1 MHSYIR
7 TSLTSLAVIGVML
20 AGLNGGVAAQTVD
33 DAFRF
38 SQRSPA
44 TGPRMMGYAGAGV
57 AGVADYGAVYR
68 NPAGLGY
75 VQRSF
80 FSGAMQYVRVE
91 DNAFSSTGGFETNR
105 QGYKTN
111 SSRIGSFGY
120 AYKAPTRR
128 GSLVLALGFN
138 QIHSFERTL
147 QFSGTNS
154 HSTISTS
161 FLPFDGEYSLEG
173 MELTSLADLPFMGF
187 NGGLVEFFPEVLEG
201 DPDAYPFLEAVAP
214 GSPIGQ
220 YGRVTESG
228 RMSEMSLGGAMEVA
242 EDVMVGVGVN
252 IVYGRYDFDS
262 TFEEEDKFNVNGP
275 ADYSVLQDNGSLLE
289 GFHSLVY
296 NQSLTSDLLGVNA
309 RLGVSGELGHGLR
322 LGAVVETPTIHTVE
336 ESYGT
341 FLETV
346 FDDGGRLSYG
356 GRDDDIGNG
365 FYDYD
370 LVTPWR
376 LGAGASFEAGR
387 FTVLADAEWVD
398 WSQMRFDAASD
409 RAFFDGLNRSI
420 RNDYRAVLNIRVG
433 GEVRFGG
440 VAVRIGRATQPE
452 PYRGTVSSSSGSELN
467 LDRAYYTGGVGI
479 RISRSLHLDVGWIT
493 GEYNTVYLAYPED
506 SLGPRQ
512 DGLLHIDEQVRDSQV
527 VLGVRYR
534 F

>member
-1 MHSYIR
+1 MHTYMR
-7 TSLTSLAVIGVML
+7 APLTALSAALMLLASFSGT
-20 AGLNGGVAAQTVD
+20 ATAQTVE
-33 DAFRF
+33 DALRF

-75 VQRSF
+75 VQSSF

-91 DNAFSSTGGFETNR
+91 DQAFSNTGGFETNR

-111 SSRIGSFGY
+111 SSQIGSFGY

-128 GSLVLALGFN
+128 GSLVLAVGFN
-138 QIHSFERTL
+138 QIQSFERVL

-161 FLPFDGEYSLEG
+161 FLPFDGEYTLDG
-173 MELTSLADLPFMGF
+173 NELASMADLPFIGF
-187 NGGLVEFFPEVLEG
+187 NGGLVEFFPEILVD
-201 DPDAYPFLEAVAP
+201 DPNGYPFLEAVKP
-214 GSPIGQ
+214 GTPIGQ

-228 RMSEMSLGGAMEVA
+228 RMSEMSLGGAVEVA
-242 EDVMVGVGVN
+242 EDVMVGIGVN
-252 IVYGRYDFDS
+252 IAYGRYDFDS
-262 TFEEEDKFNVNGP
+262 TFEEEDKFNANGP
-275 ADYSVLQDNGSLLE
+275 DDYNVLQDDGSLLE
-289 GFHSLVY
+289 GFHSLSY

-309 RLGVSGELGHGLR
+309 RLGVSGKIGHGLR
-322 LGAVVETPTIHTVE
+322 LGVVLETPTVHTVE
-336 ESYGT
+336 ERYGT
-341 FLETV
+341 VLETV

-356 GRDDDIGNG
+356 GRDDDVGNG

-370 LVTPWR
+370 LITPWR
-376 LGAGASFEAGR
+376 LGAGAGFDRGR
-387 FTVLADAEWVD
+387 FTLLADAEWVD
-398 WSQMRFDAASD
+398 WSQMRFDSQSD
-409 RAFFDGLNRSI
+409 QAFFDGLNRSI
-420 RNDYRAVLNIRVG
+420 QDDYRAVLNIRVG
-433 GEVRFGG
+433 GEVRLGG
-440 VAVRIGRATQPE
+440 VALRIGRATQPG

-467 LDRAYYTGGVGI
+467 LDRNYYTGGVGV
-479 RISRSLHLDVGWIT
+479 RISQRLHLDIGWIT

-512 DGLLHIDEQVRDSQV
+512 DGTLHIDEQVRDSQV

>member
-1 MHSYIR
+1 MNCYIR
-7 TSLTSLAVIGVML
+7 TSLTTLAAFVVVL
-20 AGLNGGVAAQTVD
+20 AGLGAAATAQTVD

-80 FSGAMQYVRVE
+80 FSGAMQFVRVE
-91 DNAFSSTGGFETNR
+91 DNAFSNTGGFETNR
-105 QGYKTN
+105 QGFETN
-111 SSRIGSFGY
+111 SSQIGSFGY

-138 QIHSFERTL
+138 QIHSFERVL

-154 HSTISTS
+154 HSTISSS
-161 FLPFDGEYSLEG
+161 FLPFDGEYSLDG
-173 MELTSLADLPFMGF
+173 MDLTSLADLPFMGF
-187 NGGLVEFFPEVLEG
+187 NGGLVEFLPEVLEA
-201 DPDAYPFLEAVAP
+201 DPQAYPFLEAVTP
-214 GSPIGQ
+214 GTPIGQ
-220 YGRVTESG
+220 LGRVTESG

-242 EDVMVGVGVN
+242 EDVMVGIGLNV
-252 IVYGRYDFDS
+252 VYGRYDFDS

-275 ADYSVLQDNGSLLE
+275 AEYSVLQDNGSLLE
-289 GFHSLVY
+289 GFHSLAY

-309 RLGVSGELGHGLR
+309 RLGVSGNVGHGLR
-322 LGAVVETPTIHTVE
+322 LGAVVETPTIHAVE

-376 LGAGASFEAGR
+376 LGAGVGFETGR

-398 WSQMRFDAASD
+398 WSRMRFDAASE

-420 RNDYRAVLNIRVG
+420 REDYRAVLNIRVG

-440 VAVRIGRATQPE
+440 VALRVGHATQPE
-452 PYRGTVSSSSGSELN
+452 PYRGTVSSSSGSELD
-467 LDRAYYTGGVGI
+467 LDRSYYTAGLGV
-479 RISRSLHLDVGWIT
+479 RISRRFHLDAGWIT

-512 DGLLHIDEQVRDSQV
+512 DRTLRIDEQVRDFQV
-527 VLGVRYR
+527 VLGVRYM